1 MIRLDVGQNDKL
13 KILLDLV
20 NKDKELETLWKCANV
35 NAIDRMGFND
45 HGPVHVQIVCKNA
58 LNLIRILEKKK
69 IIPSIIKDHRL
80 EQEDAEVVVILAS
93 LLHDIGMTI
102 KRKDHEDFSVSL
114 SPKFL
119 DRYLP
124 QIYDNQETRTIIQ
137 AEILHA
143 IMGHSK
149 EEKPLTIE
157 AGVVRVADALDM
169 EKGRARI
176 PFESGS
182 VTIHSVSAL
191 SIEKVQILEG
201 ENKPILVKIVMSN
214 SAGIFQIDELLKKK
228 IKGTPIEKYIKV
240 VVEIQSEKEKS
251 IVHHFE
257 F

>member
-1 MIRLDVGQNDKL
+1 MIRLDTKDNDKL
-13 KILLDLV
+13 EKLLKLV
-20 NKDKELETLWKCANV
+20 NKDKELETLWRCANV

-45 HGPVHVQIVCKNA
+45 HGPVHVQIVCRNA
-58 LNLIRILEKKK
+58 LDLIRILEKKK
-69 IIPSIIKDHRL
+69 IIPNVIKDHKL
-80 EQEDAEVVVILAS
+80 EQEDAEVIVVLAS
-93 LLHDIGMTI
+93 LLHDIGMVV

-124 QIYDNQETRTIIQ
+124 QIYNNDETRTIILSD
-137 AEILHA
+137 ILHA

-191 SIEKVQILEG
+191 SIERLQITEG
-201 ENKPILVKIVMSN
+201 KDKPILIKILMSN
-214 SAGIFQIDELLKKK
+214 SAGIFQIDELLRKK
-228 IKGTPIEKYIKV
+228 IKNTPIEKMIKV
-240 VVEIQSEKEKS
+240 LVEVNPEKEKS
-251 IVHHFE
+251 IVHKFE